1 MSLLVS
7 FHVDEDGPEYQ
18 AGRAPRRRPA
28 CRRTSHRPRDGSR
41 TSRCSTSASP
51 APGGPR
57 GKWGGPPHQFWAR
70 ARGPLP
76 DDRLLHACV
85 LTYLSDVGTG
95 FEKVELEE
103 PVVGTEPRPRG
114 VVPPPG
120 APRRLGARRPRAR
133 RRRRRA
139 RLLHRHGA
147 RPRRSALA
155 TIAQEHVMRRAS
167 SGSRRPLAQVVRAS
181 GTRRRRRGSAR
192 R

>member
-18 AGRAPRRRPA
+18 VGRAPRRRPHA
-28 CRRTSHRPRDGSR
+28 RGRRAARRGGSR
-41 TSRCSTSASP
+41 TSRCSTCASP
-51 APGGPR
+51 APGDPR
-57 GKWGGPPHQFWAR
+57 GAWGGPPHQFWAR

-95 FEKVELEE
+95 LEKVRPRR

-120 APRRLGARRPRAR
+120 AARRLGARRPRAR
-133 RRRRRA
+133 RGRRRA
-139 RLLHRHGA
+139 RLLHRHRA
-147 RPRRSALA
+147 RPRRAACSRPSPRSTSCA
-155 TIAQEHVMRRAS
+155 RAS
-167 SGSRRPLAQVVRAS
+167 SGSGAQSVRNAPPSQRICAPL
-181 GTRRRRRGSAR
+181 T
-192 R
+192 